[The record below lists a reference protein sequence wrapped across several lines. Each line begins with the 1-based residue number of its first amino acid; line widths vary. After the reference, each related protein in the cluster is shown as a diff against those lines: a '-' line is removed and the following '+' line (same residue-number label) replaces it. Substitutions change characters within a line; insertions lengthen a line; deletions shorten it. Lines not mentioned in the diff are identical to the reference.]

1 MLSVWESAPPQAFRF
16 LSRKP
21 VAYVRCF
28 ALIADFAHL
37 CAGRPLHTH
46 AFETDEHADG
56 AEARLTQHLRS
67 VVSRSLPDLE
77 FVALKGGELCGY
89 ALLSRTSVRLSGG
102 PLEAVLLAPL
112 CVAQPVRRTGVGTAL
127 VRRALSDAAQRGE
140 RLALVLGDPAYY
152 ARFGFEPFAT
162 AGLTVA
168 ARTRRPCAR

>member
-46 AFETDEHADG
+46 AFETAEHADG

-67 VVSRSLPDLE
+67 VVSRLLPDLE

-112 CVAQPVRRTGVGTAL
+112 CVA
-127 VRRALSDAAQRGE
+127 
-140 RLALVLGDPAYY
+140 
-152 ARFGFEPFAT
+152 
-162 AGLTVA
+162 
-168 ARTRRPCAR
+168 